1 MNLAPITESP
11 GISLMMKMGWSSGQ
25 GLGKEGTGDVNPLQL
40 SVKTDRK
47 GLYTNLSFDVL
58 FCFPTKK
65 VDVDWFRIVGAATE
79 RMQNNWRARDLTHLW
94 SFEIQSCDVIDSSSM
109 DNPWP
114 SFIDPGR
121 QLFCGVVCSAPT
133 MSRSINI
140 NSNNLFR
147 YREIVMSSFHPHSLL
162 YSSWKWTLDFLG

>member
-65 VDVDWFRIVGAATE
+65 VDVD
-79 RMQNNWRARDLTHLW
+79 
-94 SFEIQSCDVIDSSSM
+94 
-109 DNPWP
+109 
-114 SFIDPGR
+114 
-121 QLFCGVVCSAPT
+121 
-133 MSRSINI
+133 
-140 NSNNLFR
+140 
-147 YREIVMSSFHPHSLL
+147 
-162 YSSWKWTLDFLG
+162 